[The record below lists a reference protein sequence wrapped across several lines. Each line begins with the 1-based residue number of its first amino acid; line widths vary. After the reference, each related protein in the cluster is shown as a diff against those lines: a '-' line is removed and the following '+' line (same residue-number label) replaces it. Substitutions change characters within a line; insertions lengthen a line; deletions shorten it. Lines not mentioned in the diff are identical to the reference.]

1 MDRIDGGLG
10 KKLRKTTAVLPGDK
24 LAVSEEF
31 LPGPHTYDDSGSI
44 RALVMGE
51 VRRDM
56 KNMEISV
63 DPVVKP
69 RLINAGDSVVGQ
81 VETTQASMASVK
93 IYYVNGRSTDKD
105 FSGSLSLRSGRPGRG
120 GPRGPPVKLGDVV
133 KCRVISLLNGI
144 IHLAINEEEMGV
156 LYALCG
162 NCGRPLLRGGTKAK
176 CDECGNV
183 EERKLADEFGKSPFQ
198 L

>member
-1 MDRIDGGLG
+1 MDRVDGGDGQEL
-10 KKLRKTTAVLPGDK
+10 KKNLAVLPGDR

-31 LPGPHTYDDSGSI
+31 LPGPHTYDDSGLI
-44 RALVMGE
+44 RALVAGK
-51 VRRDM
+51 VRRDT

-63 DPVVKP
+63 EPVVKP
-69 RLINAGDSVVGQ
+69 RLIAVGDVVAGQ
-81 VETTQASMASVK
+81 VEATQASAAAFK
-93 IYYVNGRSTDKD
+93 IYYLNGKPTDKD

-133 KCRVISLLNGI
+133 RCKVISRLNGI
-144 IHLAINEEEMGV
+144 IHLTINEEELGV
-156 LYALCG
+156 VYALCG
-162 NCGRPLLRGGTKAK
+162 TCGRPLLRGGNKAK

-183 EERKLADEFGKSPFQ
+183 EERKLASDFGNSPFQ